1 MSAVQKPFAFLW
13 GTDIERH
20 ASETREGERY
30 EYDGY
35 EVHPV
40 LKRWFRFNSTGGE
53 RRHTVSTNPK
63 ESAAH
68 LVAKSLIKQGIPI
81 NCEADGERVHLRL
94 RNVQIETRVDNRT
107 PDVRGIIDYCVP
119 CWHLSGTMVF
129 IEVHFANRVRDA
141 DRIADL
147 CRLGAP
153 VLEIHLPAKYLR
165 STPIE
170 FDEPARFRG
179 LIRAVL
185 TNGYM
190 AGTWIARTTPPPLI
204 VTRNA
209 LSPANG
215 RDI

>member
-1 MSAVQKPFAFLW
+1 MSTVQKPFAFLW
-13 GTDIERH
+13 GTDIVKH

-30 EYDGY
+30 QYDGY

-40 LKRWFRFNSTGGE
+40 LKRWFRFNSKGGE

-63 ESAAH
+63 ESAGH
-68 LVAKSLIKQGIPI
+68 IVAKSVIKQGIPI
-81 NCEADGERVHLRL
+81 NCAADGERIHLRL
-94 RNVQIETRVDNRT
+94 RDVQIETRVDNRT

-119 CWHLSGTMVF
+119 YWHLAGKLAF
-129 IEVHFANRVRDA
+129 IEVHFANRVHDT
-141 DRIADL
+141 DRIEDL
-147 CRLGAP
+147 RRLGAP
-153 VLEIHLPAKYLR
+153 VLEIHLPARYLR

-190 AGTWIARTTPPPLI
+190 AATWIARPDPMEPI
-204 VTRNA
+204 VTCNA
-209 LSPANG
+209 LLRS
-215 RDI
+215 